1 MFDLYFK
8 CHKSTTLYLKKQLL
22 LPKKDFPCIFI
33 YPIAQKGNFHILRFR
48 HPSYHHTDIL
58 RALIRFGQ

>member
-1 MFDLYFK
+1 MPQKYDSL
-8 CHKSTTLYLKKQLL
+8 SEETTLIAE
-22 LPKKDFPCIFI
+22 KDFPCIFI